1 MSLPSSGSLPLSA
14 KDPAARRRADLLA
27 PEMLALL
34 GGLEFTAR
42 KVVEGALLGLHAS
55 RRRGSSAEF
64 AELRAYRPGD
74 DLRLVDWRM
83 VGRSDRWFVKQFQE
97 DTHLSAVILLDASAS
112 MDWSSRPQELP
123 TKFWYGRLLSAAFG
137 LLLLRQGDRVGLAGF
152 DDRVHAWLPARGGFA
167 QETRL
172 LRKVGAMEPGG
183 GTEAG
188 EPLREAALR
197 LRRPGLVILVS
208 DLLLDPEPA
217 EQALRYLSHRG
228 HQVVVAH
235 LMDPGERQLSG
246 EGRTLLRDPESGA
259 RVRISVADARAA
271 YGASVEASLRRWKS
285 VLLPAGVEHHL
296 VDTSAPPSL
305 ALRTLLRARG
315 RG

>member
-1 MSLPSSGSLPLSA
+1 VSLPPPRRPA
-14 KDPAARRRADLLA
+14 PPVEDPAVRRRADLLA
-27 PEMLALL
+27 PEVLALL

-55 RRRGSSAEF
+55 RRRGISAEF

-83 VGRSDRWFVKQFQE
+83 VGRSDRWFVKQFHE
-97 DTHLSAVILLDASAS
+97 DTHLSSVILLDASAS
-112 MDWSSRPQELP
+112 MDWSSRPRELP
-123 TKFWYGRLLSAAFG
+123 TKFWYGRLLAAAFG

-152 DDRVHAWLPARGGFA
+152 DDRVRAWLPARGGMA

-172 LRKVGAMEPGG
+172 LRSLAALEPGG
-183 GTEAG
+183 GTEAR

-208 DLLLDPEPA
+208 DLLLDPAPA
-217 EQALRYLSHRG
+217 EQALRYLAHRG

-235 LMDPGERQLSG
+235 LMDPGERDLPG
-246 EGRTLLRDPESGA
+246 EGRAQLRDPESGT
-259 RVRISVADARAA
+259 RIRISVADARAA
-271 YGASVEASLRRWKS
+271 YQASVEAAIRRWKS